1 MLKSDVFISILK
13 LHLDTKEKNICIH
26 MADFM
31 LVVQEK
37 LTQDCKA
44 IILQFLQIFE
54 KDAFRSTSGKI
65 MGKPRMSGK

>member
-13 LHLDTKEKNICIH
+13 LHLDTKEKNICTH

-31 LVVQEK
+31 LVQEK

-44 IILQFLQIFE
+44 IILQLLKIFE